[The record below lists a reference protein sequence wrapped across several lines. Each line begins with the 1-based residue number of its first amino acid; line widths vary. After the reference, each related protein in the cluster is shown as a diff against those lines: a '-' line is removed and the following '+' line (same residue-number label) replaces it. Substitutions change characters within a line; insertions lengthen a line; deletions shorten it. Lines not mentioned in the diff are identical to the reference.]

1 MSTLTD
7 PLKKTL
13 QATKKFA
20 PRPTMTDVAKLA
32 GVSQSTVSMVLN
44 NVTSARLS
52 SKTRG
57 KVLDAALSLDYQ
69 LNFSARPSAAQ
80 LLKSLNEPRVKTNG
94 VWQRKL
100 IIYLVDELS
109 TSPHPAVCVDGA
121 RDAAW
126 KHDCVLSVAVTH
138 GNPEQEKAIIETA
151 MCNPLVLG
159 FIYSTIFTRQVQL
172 PAILND
178 IPTVLLNC
186 HDDRHRLVTVVPGE
200 LAGGHAATDYLISA
214 GHTRIGFINGE
225 PWMEAA
231 KDRLKGYRR
240 ALATADLPFDPAIVR
255 EGDWMSGS
263 GFEATLSIMQEE
275 RPPTAIF
282 CANDLMAI
290 GALEALKSLNLRVP
304 KDVSLMGYDDQEIS
318 RHTHPALTTVLLPNY
333 EMGRCAVETLL
344 EEIHQENGDFNGLGN
359 PTRRLLLKVDCPIV
373 ERDSISNLHLIKTT
387 AKNKKSSFIAT
398 T

>member
-1 MSTLTD
+1 MTD
-7 PLKKTL
+7 QTELQKKTA
-13 QATKKFA
+13 QRTKRFA

-52 SKTRG
+52 AKTRG
-57 KVLDAALSLDYQ
+57 LVLDAALSLGYQ
-69 LNFSARPSAAQ
+69 LSFSTRPSAAQ
-80 LLKSLNEPRVKTNG
+80 LLKSLNEPQSKMNDVR
-94 VWQRKL
+94 QRKL
-100 IIYLVDELS
+100 IVYLVDELS

-138 GNPEQEKAIIETA
+138 GNPDQERAIIETA
-151 MCNPLVLG
+151 MCNPLLLG
-159 FIYSTIFTRQVQL
+159 FVYSAIFTRQVEL
-172 PAILND
+172 PDILNS

-186 HDDRHRLVTVVPGE
+186 HDERRKLPTIAPGE
-200 LAGGHAATDYLISA
+200 LAGGHAATDYLIAA

-240 ALATADLPFDPAIVR
+240 ALATADLPFDPTIVR
-255 EGDWMSGS
+255 DGDWMSGT
-263 GFEATLSIMQEE
+263 GFEATLSIMKEA

-304 KDVSLMGYDDQEIS
+304 LDVSLMGYDDQEIS

-333 EMGRCAVETLL
+333 EMGRLAVESLL
-344 EEIHQENGDFNGLGN
+344 SEISREHSDFNSLGN
-359 PTRRLLLKVDCPIV
+359 TVRRLLLKVDCPIV
-373 ERDSISNLHLIKTT
+373 ERDSVSNLHLLKPTG
-387 AKNKKSSFIAT
+387 KSKKSSLIA
-398 T
+398 

>member
-1 MSTLTD
+1 MTD
-7 PLKKTL
+7 SIDLQKKSA
-13 QATKKFA
+13 QKTKKFA

-52 SKTRG
+52 AKTRG
-57 KVLDAALSLDYQ
+57 LVLDAALALDYQ
-69 LNFSARPSAAQ
+69 LSYIARPTAAQ
-80 LLKSLNEPRVKTNG
+80 LRQSLKEPLTKISHAR
-94 VWQRKL
+94 QRKL
-100 IIYLVDELS
+100 IVYLVDELS

-138 GNPEQEKAIIETA
+138 GNPDQEKAIIDTA
-151 MCNPLVLG
+151 MCNPLLLG
-159 FIYSTIFTRQVQL
+159 FIYSAIFTRQVEL
-172 PAILND
+172 PEALNNL
-178 IPTVLLNC
+178 PTVLLNC
-186 HDDRHRLVTVVPGE
+186 HDEKHKLPTVAPGE
-200 LAGGHAATDYLISA
+200 LAGGHAATDYLIAA

-263 GFEATLSIMQEE
+263 GFEATLSIMSET
-275 RPPTAIF
+275 RPPSAIF

-290 GALEALKSLNLRVP
+290 GALEALKSKGFRVP
-304 KDVSLMGYDDQEIS
+304 EDVSLMGYDDQEIS

-333 EMGRCAVETLL
+333 EMGRCAVESLL
-344 EEIHQENGDFNGLGN
+344 AEINRAQDEATGIQH
-359 PTRRLLLKVDCPIV
+359 TARRLLIKVDCPIV
-373 ERDSISNLHLIKTT
+373 ERDSVSRPESGTKS
-387 AKNKKSSFIAT
+387 AKPKKPL
-398 T
+398 